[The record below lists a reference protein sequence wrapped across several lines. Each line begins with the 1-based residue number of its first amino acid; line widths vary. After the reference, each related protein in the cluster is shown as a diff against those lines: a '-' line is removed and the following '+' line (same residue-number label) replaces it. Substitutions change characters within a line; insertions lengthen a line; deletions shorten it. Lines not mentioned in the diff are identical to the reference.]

1 MEETNKIQQKLPIQE
16 FDYFKMA
23 KILVSRWYWIAASVL
38 ICYIVADVY
47 LWYTPKTF
55 ATVATMKLEE
65 KKTDLSDVVPGI
77 ITTADKGPSRV
88 QTETFVI
95 QSRGVILKAVRDL
108 NYPISFYLEG
118 RVRTNGYELYPQKPL
133 AIKILAFDSLN
144 FYHDLITFKHVN
156 KNSFTLS
163 YNQNGTS
170 VTRNYLYNTPITI
183 GSTVFTIN
191 DTESLGRN
199 STYLFNFN
207 SPDALVGRARGGL
220 AVSEVIKNS
229 NIVNLREQDQN
240 PQFAADILNAIMK
253 EYVIYDRARKQQS
266 SSQIITFIDKQL
278 DTITEKV
285 RQSEMAIEDFKRDSK
300 LMDVSS
306 AAQAQLSKANDAE
319 TQRSIL
325 NIQLGLLE
333 QLKKQVIDEK
343 DNTRLNFNIDGGAE
357 QSVNTLITAF
367 NTLLADR
374 TTLLKTYSTNSGPI
388 KDVDKQIAQLK
399 SSIIGTID
407 QSIANVRKKTS
418 YLDKQIAETDQKIE
432 SFPLAERELAKL
444 TRDFEINEKVYSL
457 LSEKKLD
464 AQISKSAIAPG
475 ATIIEL
481 AQPNLS
487 PVAPDEH
494 SIRRTAIIAGLLIGL
509 GLIILIRIL
518 NPYIYDK
525 ETVESLTTIPIIG
538 VIRKFPHKVEPGSAE
553 ILVLSQPKS
562 VFAESIRSVRT
573 NLSFLASEKQSKVIC
588 ITSEVAG
595 EGKSFV
601 TINLSTTLSLIDKK
615 VILVA
620 ADLRRS
626 KSHKVFNIPN
636 DNGLSNYLANQAE
649 MDNIIVNTH
658 LYNLDFIPS
667 GPVPPNPSELL
678 HSKRMIE
685 LVNELKKRYDI
696 IMIDTAPIG
705 LVSDSIPLI
714 RLSDINVFVIRSG
727 KSKFYSATIPQR
739 IDNEYNLNNSVIILN
754 AFEEDLLHSRYYT
767 TKFTGE
773 NYGSRYYYYSDYVG
787 YESSGYYVDN
797 NKRKWW
803 DIRRWIK

>member
-1 MEETNKIQQKLPIQE
+1 M
-16 FDYFKMA
+16 
-23 KILVSRWYWIAASVL
+23 
-38 ICYIVADVY
+38 
-47 LWYTPKTF
+47 
-55 ATVATMKLEE
+55 
-65 KKTDLSDVVPGI
+65 
-77 ITTADKGPSRV
+77 
-88 QTETFVI
+88 
-95 QSRGVILKAVRDL
+95 
-108 NYPISFYLEG
+108 
-118 RVRTNGYELYPQKPL
+118 
-133 AIKILAFDSLN
+133 
-144 FYHDLITFKHVN
+144 
-156 KNSFTLS
+156 
-163 YNQNGTS
+163 
-170 VTRNYLYNTPITI
+170 
-183 GSTVFTIN
+183 
-191 DTESLGRN
+191 
-199 STYLFNFN
+199 
-207 SPDALVGRARGGL
+207 
-220 AVSEVIKNS
+220 
-229 NIVNLREQDQN
+229 
-240 PQFAADILNAIMK
+240 
-253 EYVIYDRARKQQS
+253 
-266 SSQIITFIDKQL
+266 
-278 DTITEKV
+278 
-285 RQSEMAIEDFKRDSK
+285 
-300 LMDVSS
+300 
-306 AAQAQLSKANDAE
+306 
-319 TQRSIL
+319 L
-325 NIQLGLLE
+325 NIQLSLLE
-333 QLKKQVIDEK
+333 QLKQQVREEK
-343 DNTRLNFNIDGGAE
+343 DNNRLNFNFDAGGE
-357 QSVNTLITAF
+357 QSVNTLIAAF

-374 TTLLKTYSTNSGPI
+374 TTLLKTYSSNSTPI
-388 KDVDKQIAQLK
+388 KDVDRQIAQLK

-407 QSIANVRKKTS
+407 QSITNVRQKIG
-418 YLDKQIAETDQKIE
+418 YLDKQIAETDKKIE

-475 ATIIEL
+475 ATIVEM

-487 PVAPDEH
+487 PVAPDER
-494 SIRRTAIIAGLLIGL
+494 SIRRTAIITGLLIGL
-509 GLIILIRIL
+509 GMIILIRIL

-615 VILVA
+615 VILIA

-626 KSHKVFNIPN
+626 KSHKVFNVPN
-636 DNGLSNYLANQAE
+636 DVGLSNYLAHQTE
-649 MDNIIVNTH
+649 MDNIITNTH

-678 HSKRMIE
+678 HSTRMKE
-685 LVNELKKRYDI
+685 LVDELKNRYDI

-739 IDNEYNLNNSVIILN
+739 IDHEYNLNNSVIILN